1 MLRFEEYSRSYQ
13 FIRMERRGGILQMT
27 LHTDGGPLQW
37 NLDAQVEFVRAF
49 TEVGADRGNRVVIL
63 TGTGNEFSGPRLDP
77 DTPFFHGARLTPA
90 GVHEVFVNARKMGGA
105 DGARES
111 AAARLAACGAARE
124 KVRHAAAL
132 YTHGTH
138 ASAAKTAR
146 QGFAIFP
153 FDGSAVDAGQG
164 AAVRMA
170 ATLLALASGALVHA
184 QDYPV
189 KAVRIVVPFAPGGP
203 NDLSVRPVAQK
214 LYEFLGQPFVIDYR
228 AGANGIIGSEL
239 VAKSPPD
246 GYTLLIVSSSFTIN
260 ASTYAKLPF
269 DPLRDFA
276 PVSSIATSDIILVV
290 NPAVPARSVKEF
302 VALAKSRPG
311 KLNFSSSGAGGSLH
325 LGAEL
330 FKLTAGIDM
339 VHVPYKGAS
348 LALTDVIGGHVDS
361 MFISAP
367 GAIAQIK
374 AGKVRVLAVASPRRA
389 QALPDTPTFAEAGYP
404 EVQVDT
410 CYGILAPAATPSAII
425 ARLQAAIVRALG
437 TPEVRETYL
446 ALNLQPAP
454 SSSQEYTAYLKDD
467 VVRWRKVVAA
477 ARLTPI

>member
-1 MLRFEEYSRSYQ
+1 
-13 FIRMERRGGILQMT
+13 MT
-27 LHTDGGPLQW
+27 L
-37 NLDAQVEFVRAF
+37 
-49 TEVGADRGNRVVIL
+49 
-63 TGTGNEFSGPRLDP
+63 
-77 DTPFFHGARLTPA
+77 
-90 GVHEVFVNARKMGGA
+90 
-105 DGARES
+105 
-111 AAARLAACGAARE
+111 
-124 KVRHAAAL
+124 
-132 YTHGTH
+132 
-138 ASAAKTAR
+138 
-146 QGFAIFP
+146 
-153 FDGSAVDAGQG
+153 
-164 AAVRMA
+164 
-170 ATLLALASGALVHA
+170 LLLASGGLAHA
-184 QDYPV
+184 QEYPV
-189 KAVRIVVPFAPGGP
+189 KAVRIIVPFAPGGP

-228 AGANGIIGSEL
+228 AGASGIIGSEL

-246 GYTLLIVSSSFTIN
+246 GYALLIISSSFTIN

-276 PVSSIATSDIILVV
+276 PVSSIATSDIIFVV
-290 NPAVPARSVKEF
+290 NPTVPVKSVKEF

-311 KLNFSSSGAGGSLH
+311 RLNFSSSGAGGSLH

-374 AGKVRVLAVASPRRA
+374 AGKVRVLAVASSRRG
-389 QALPDTPTFAEAGYP
+389 QALPDTPTFAESGYP

-410 CYGILAPAATPSAII
+410 RYGIIAPAATPAAII
-425 ARLQAAIVRALG
+425 ARLQAAIARALA
-437 TPEVRETYL
+437 TPEVRATYTTL
-446 ALNLQPAP
+446 GLEP
-454 SSSQEYTAYLKDD
+454 SASTAEVYTAYLRDD

-477 ARLTPI
+477 ARLTPL